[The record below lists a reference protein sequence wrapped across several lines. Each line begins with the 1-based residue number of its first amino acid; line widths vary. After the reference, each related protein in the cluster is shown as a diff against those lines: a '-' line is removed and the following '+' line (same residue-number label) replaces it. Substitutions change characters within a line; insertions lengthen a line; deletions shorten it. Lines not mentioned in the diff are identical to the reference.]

1 VTRQEIIDYIAPET
15 KLFNCEYAL
24 LFGSR
29 HAQIHLVAE
38 TVHLFE
44 RRYFEKVLVCGGRT
58 HRCDKPEAVEIAEKL
73 IAAGI
78 PADRIVTECAST
90 NTGENVVFA
99 RQMMDDTLHD
109 IFLIGKIYAK
119 RRCAM
124 TVKAQWNSIERVACY
139 GINYFDVP
147 RTQWWKSRPLRAYV
161 MSELRKIPR
170 YLQLGYI
177 SEIVIRDGDILFNG
191 D

>member
-1 VTRQEIIDYIAPET
+1 MAMKMAGRHARVPIDVQVFDATRQEIIDYIAPET
-15 KLFNCEYAL
+15 KLFRCEYAL
-24 LFGSR
+24 LFDSR
-29 HAQIHLVAE
+29 HAQSHLVAE

-78 PADRIVTECAST
+78 PSDRIVTECAST

-99 RQMMDDTLHD
+99 RQMMDETLRD
-109 IFLIGKIYAK
+109 IFLIGKICAK

-124 TVKAQWNSIERVACY
+124 TVKA
-139 GINYFDVP
+139 
-147 RTQWWKSRPLRAYV
+147 
-161 MSELRKIPR
+161 
-170 YLQLGYI
+170 
-177 SEIVIRDGDILFNG
+177 
-191 D
+191 